1 MALTKAQ
8 KEKLAYYR
16 KKKELQETF
25 NTEVVREGDISDELL
40 KKQDRMIVSKVA
52 FNKALE
58 KTDDLEGKILAKV
71 NSVDD
76 VESKRGKVIQSA
88 LDVMRAQSD
97 EGEITGKQIDLQTK
111 LLEKVE
117 KGEMS
122 ILELRQFQK
131 DHAKE
136 MTPEFNQWLKTE
148 ISLNQALEHS
158 TEVLGQM
165 DTLTGGMASNIAN
178 FSKIAKNPAA
188 IGAAAIAGLVAI
200 LVNFSGQLDAIG
212 EKFGVMGVKELSG
225 DLMAADA
232 QLADKGMAAG
242 TAADIMSDLN
252 DMGLPLD
259 QALEMTVA
267 TADMSKA
274 LGMTTE
280 EGAKLMGMFTTIGGL
295 TPQQAEDTAKMAY
308 QLAAANNVNP
318 ASVMEDIAGS
328 SETFA
333 KFGKDG
339 GANLIEAAVV
349 AKKLGTNLE
358 SVAGTMESM
367 LNFADSTSKAMEA
380 SVMIGRDINV
390 QKLQEASLA
399 GDATAVLEEQKR
411 LLGDAHKW
419 NQMNVLERKA

>member
-165 DTLTGGMASNIAN
+165 DTLTG
-178 FSKIAKNPAA
+178 
-188 IGAAAIAGLVAI
+188 
-200 LVNFSGQLDAIG
+200 
-212 EKFGVMGVKELSG
+212 
-225 DLMAADA
+225 
-232 QLADKGMAAG
+232 
-242 TAADIMSDLN
+242 
-252 DMGLPLD
+252 
-259 QALEMTVA
+259 
-267 TADMSKA
+267 
-274 LGMTTE
+274 
-280 EGAKLMGMFTTIGGL
+280 
-295 TPQQAEDTAKMAY
+295 
-308 QLAAANNVNP
+308 
-318 ASVMEDIAGS
+318 
-328 SETFA
+328 
-333 KFGKDG
+333 
-339 GANLIEAAVV
+339 
-349 AKKLGTNLE
+349 
-358 SVAGTMESM
+358 
-367 LNFADSTSKAMEA
+367 
-380 SVMIGRDINV
+380 
-390 QKLQEASLA
+390 
-399 GDATAVLEEQKR
+399 
-411 LLGDAHKW
+411 
-419 NQMNVLERKA
+419 